1 MRRLNCWEFEKCGR
15 EPDGANVEQ
24 LGVGPAATDKRL
36 HGSNGGIMAGRAC
49 WMIAGTFCGGEVQG
63 TFAKKMASCE
73 DCEFYHRVRQEE
85 GSNFADLRSFLL
97 RQRK

>member
-1 MRRLNCWEFEKCGR
+1 
-15 EPDGANVEQ
+15 
-24 LGVGPAATDKRL
+24 
-36 HGSNGGIMAGRAC
+36 
-49 WMIAGTFCGGEVQG
+49 MIAGTFCGGEVQG

-85 GSNFADLRSFLL
+85 GSNFADLRGFLL